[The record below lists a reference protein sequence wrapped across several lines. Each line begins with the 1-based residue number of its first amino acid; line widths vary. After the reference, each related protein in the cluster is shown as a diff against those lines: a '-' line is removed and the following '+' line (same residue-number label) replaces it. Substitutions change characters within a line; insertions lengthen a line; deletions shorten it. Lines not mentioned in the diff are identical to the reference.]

1 MAENDTK
8 PQVSISKA
16 LRQAEC
22 DSKAEPRATAVNEPQ
37 RHYTLGYTPNG
48 MKVNPQQQ
56 LILKGRWLKDLGFNT
71 GQSVIVTV
79 ERGRLVV
86 ETELRF

>member
-48 MKVNPQQQ
+48 MKGNPLSQ
-56 LILKGRWLKDLGFNT
+56 LMLKGCWVEDLAFNT
-71 GQSVIVTV
+71 EQSVLVTV
-79 ERGRLVV
+79 ERERLVI